1 MSLLTVPVRVRYL
14 ALWLSLLALAA
25 ALLAPASV
33 LAQEMRTGIWTG
45 LCSAAP
51 ATEDAAQSHASGEGG
66 HCGLCVLP
74 GPALPP
80 ARLAS
85 VAPPAGTQ
93 LAPAPALVGL
103 AAQASERPRIRAPPA
118 LG

>member
-1 MSLLTVPVRVRYL
+1 MSLLTVSVRFRYL

-45 LCSAAP
+45 LCSASAATDDGAP
-51 ATEDAAQSHASGEGG
+51 GHASGEAG

-80 ARLAS
+80 GPFHFSGPVAHAERVPARLE
-85 VAPPAGTQ
+85 AG
-93 LAPAPALVGL
+93 LH
-103 AAQASERPRIRAPPA
+103 AQAAERPRIRAPPT

>member
-45 LCSAAP
+45 LCSAGAS
-51 ATEDAAQSHASGEGG
+51 TQDGAQDHASAEGG

-74 GPALPP
+74 GPALLPD
-80 ARLAS
+80 RLAGL
-85 VAPPAGTQ
+85 AP
-93 LAPAPALVGL
+93 LARAVLIPAPADAGL
-103 AAQASERPRIRAPPA
+103 RAERAERPRIRAPPA